1 MSFKHIDEKYIREIE
16 KLKSHKSYTDR
27 RKIPMS
33 RWIFKIAVLIAI
45 SGIIALFF
53 VPKDYAL
60 IVCWIAGGALLVACG
75 VMFIVGGLLP
85 RWMREELNAYWK
97 LKRPSVF
104 DDD

>member
-1 MSFKHIDEKYIREIE
+1 
-16 KLKSHKSYTDR
+16 
-27 RKIPMS
+27 MS

-75 VMFIVGGLLP
+75 VMLLIGK
-85 RWMREELNAYWK
+85 RIRFDKADELI
-97 LKRPSVF
+97 F
-104 DDD
+104 DPIYADFSINVWHEKENKEQSDD